1 MTAPLPSPNDIA
13 AKLIWLGEA
22 LRSGAKEIGAAD
34 DALTRAKGRYQK
46 ARAKAVLLVANECRS
61 DKSILAA
68 EREAKVDEATYQEW
82 LDVEVAEAA
91 LRKAKEDQKAR
102 YADVDLVRSLN
113 AGLRAEIS
121 LSGAS

>member
-1 MTAPLPSPNDIA
+1 VLIVA
-13 AKLIWLGEA
+13 AEHRG
-22 LRSGAKEIGAAD
+22 
-34 DALTRAKGRYQK
+34 
-46 ARAKAVLLVANECRS
+46 
-61 DKSILAA
+61 DKTCLAA
-68 EREAKVDEATYQEW
+68 EREAKVEEATYQEW
-82 LDVEVAEAA
+82 LDVEVAESA